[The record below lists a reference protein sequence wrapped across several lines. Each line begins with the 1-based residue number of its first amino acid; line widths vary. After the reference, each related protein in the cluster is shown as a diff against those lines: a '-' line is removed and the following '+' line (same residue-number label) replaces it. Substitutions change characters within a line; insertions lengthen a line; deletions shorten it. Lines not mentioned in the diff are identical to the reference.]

1 MIETRFKQTEVGA
14 IPEDWEVKKLGEILY
29 FKNGLNTNKENFG
42 FGTPIVNYTDVYKN
56 RCLYKSDI
64 KGMVNVSNSEIARFK
79 VKKGD
84 IFFTRTSETPDEVG
98 LSSIIIDNVTNC
110 VFSGFILRARRF
122 NDSLLDLYCKYCF
135 STKYFRIRVINSC
148 TYTTRALTNGNVLSN
163 ISIVLPPLPEQ
174 TRIAAAL
181 TSIDNLITSLSA
193 LKEKKKQLKQGTM
206 QQLLTGKRRLPGF
219 SGTWVEKKLGEIC
232 EFGNGYTPSKE
243 VASFWTNGTIPWFRM
258 EDIRTNG
265 RVLSDSIQHIT
276 KIAVKG
282 QLFPSNS
289 IIISTTATIGEHA
302 LIIVDSLANQQFTN
316 LKIRKS
322 LSKSI
327 SIDWLFH
334 YCFVLGEW
342 CRNNINEGGLAAVN
356 MDDFSSHEMIM
367 PPTFSEQTAIANV
380 LTAMDNEIAAL
391 EAKRA
396 KYEAIKQGM
405 MQQLLTGRV
414 RLCALHSGH
423 CETQTNDKIASQSP
437 Q

>member
-14 IPEDWEVKKLGEILY
+14 IPEDWEVKKLGEIAETSS
-29 FKNGLNTNKENFG
+29 G
-42 FGTPIVNYTDVYKN
+42 GTPNRSVDKYYNGTIKWFTTGELSDSYLYDSKEHISEDALKFSSAKLFDKGTLLIAMYGATIGKLGILKN
-56 RCLYKSDI
+56 PASTNQACCAIKSQVLDMKFIFYNLLY
-64 KGMVNVSNSEIARFK
+64 N
-79 VKKGD
+79 
-84 IFFTRTSETPDEVG
+84 RTHIIELGRGAGQPNISQ
-98 LSSIIIDNVTNC
+98 SIIQELT
-110 VFSGFILRARRF
+110 LQMPP
-122 NDSLLDLYCKYCF
+122 
-135 STKYFRIRVINSC
+135 TKQ
-148 TYTTRALTNGNVLSN
+148 
-163 ISIVLPPLPEQ
+163 EQ

-181 TSIDNLITSLSA
+181 TSIDNLITSLLA
-193 LKEKKKQLKQGTM
+193 LIEKKKQLKQGTM
-206 QQLLTGKRRLPGF
+206 QQLITGKRRLPGF
-219 SGTWVEKKLGEIC
+219 YGEWVEKKLGEIC
-232 EFGNGYTPSKE
+232 EFANGYTPSKE

-302 LIIVDSLANQQFTN
+302 LIIVDSLANQRFTN

-380 LTAMDNEIAAL
+380 LTAMDNEIAAF

>member
-14 IPEDWEVKKLGEILY
+14 IPEDWEVKKLGEISQDASY
-29 FKNGLNTNKENFG
+29 GVSAEAISYDGKNKY
-42 FGTPIVNYTDVYKN
+42 IRITDIDDKY
-56 RCLYKSDI
+56 R
-64 KGMVNVSNSEIARFK
+64 
-79 VKKGD
+79 
-84 IFFTRTSETPDEVG
+84 IFIPSP
-98 LSSIIIDNVTNC
+98 LSSPAFFDKQH
-110 VFSGFILRARRF
+110 ILKSNDILFARTGASVGKSYLY
-122 NDSLLDLYCKYCF
+122 NLLDGILVFAGFLMKLNIQYEDSRYVF
-135 STKYFRIRVINSC
+135 YET
-148 TYTTRALTNGNVLSN
+148 LTNRYKKWILQESMRSGQPGIN
-163 ISIVLPPLPEQ
+163 IQQLKSFPIPLPPLPEQ

-181 TSIDNLITSLSA
+181 TSIDNLITSLLA
-193 LKEKKKQLKQGTM
+193 LIEKKKQLKQGTM

-219 SGTWVEKKLGEIC
+219 YGEWVEKKLGEIC
-232 EFGNGYTPSKE
+232 EFANGYTPSKE

-437 Q
+437 R

>member
-14 IPEDWEVKKLGEILY
+14 IPEDWEVKRLGEIAKLKAGKSLTKEDLNKSGIYPCYGGGGIRNFLSFYSHDLKCSIIGRQGEWCGNVTYATGKFYATEHAVVTTTYLEDSKWLY
-29 FKNGLNTNKENFG
+29 YVLIKANLNQYATG
-42 FGTPIVNYTDVYKN
+42 CAQP
-56 RCLYKSDI
+56 
-64 KGMVNVSNSEIARFK
+64 
-79 VKKGD
+79 
-84 IFFTRTSETPDEVG
+84 G
-98 LSSIIIDNVTNC
+98 LSVKIICDIP
-110 VFSGFILRARRF
+110 
-122 NDSLLDLYCKYCF
+122 
-135 STKYFRIRVINSC
+135 
-148 TYTTRALTNGNVLSN
+148 
-163 ISIVLPPLPEQ
+163 ISIPPLPEQ

-181 TSIDNLITSLSA
+181 TSIDNLITSLLA
-193 LKEKKKQLKQGTM
+193 LIEKKKQLKQGTM